1 MARDGSVDPLGTQ
14 SGERDLLTGVLD
26 WYRAVA
32 ERKVRGLDD
41 ATAREVLT
49 PSGLSPLGVV
59 QHLAWVERMWFCW
72 RFAGQDV
79 EMRMGDG
86 NYSVQFE
93 LAPEATVESV
103 VAFYRTEIDGARRV
117 VDGAR
122 SLDALSARE
131 HRNYGIVSLRWVLVH
146 MIEETA
152 RHVGHLDIMR
162 EGIDGT
168 TGD

>member
-1 MARDGSVDPLGTQ
+1 
-14 SGERDLLTGVLD
+14 
-26 WYRAVA
+26 
-32 ERKVRGLDD
+32 
-41 ATAREVLT
+41 
-49 PSGLSPLGVV
+49 
-59 QHLAWVERMWFCW
+59 MWFCW
-72 RFAGQDV
+72 RFEGQDV

-103 VAFYRTEIDGARRV
+103 VAFYRTEITAR
-117 VDGAR
+117 GGSSTAPAR
-122 SLDALSARE
+122 SDALSARE
-131 HRNYGIVSLRWVLVH
+131 HPNYGIVSLRWVLVH

>member
-1 MARDGSVDPLGTQ
+1 
-14 SGERDLLTGVLD
+14 
-26 WYRAVA
+26 
-32 ERKVRGLDD
+32 
-41 ATAREVLT
+41 
-49 PSGLSPLGVV
+49 
-59 QHLAWVERMWFCW
+59 MWFCW

-122 SLDALSARE
+122 SLDTLSARE